1 MKIIQYLQTKAFRK
15 QLLIIIVS
23 LFITLFGAYKWVAF
37 YTKHGQSVPVPVLK
51 GLELTEATDLLDA
64 QNFKYSI
71 DSIYTSLA
79 EAGTVYEQEPEP
91 GAAVKENRTI
101 YLTVVSSTPPIVKLP
116 DLVDVSLREATSI
129 LESYGLKIGQLIY
142 KPDLAQNAVLGL
154 VYNGK
159 TVKKGFAIRKG
170 ATIDLIVG
178 DGYGNIKVDIPNL
191 SGLNYEEAL
200 FVLNASKLRLG
211 AVIFEGSSTD
221 TFNTKIYKQNPS
233 FSTDTALNKIG
244 QGTAIDIYVKED

>member
-51 GLELTEATDLLDA
+51 GLELSEATDLLAA

-170 ATIDLIVG
+170 ATVDLLVG

-191 SGLNYEEAL
+191 SGLNYEEAI

-244 QGTAIDIYVKED
+244 QGTAIDIYVKEE

>member
-23 LFITLFGAYKWVAF
+23 LFITLFGAYKLVAF

-170 ATIDLIVG
+170 ATIDLLVG

>member
-71 DSIYTSLA
+71 DSIYISLA

-170 ATIDLIVG
+170 ATIDLLVG

>member
-37 YTKHGQSVPVPVLK
+37 YSKHGQSVPVPVLK

-170 ATIDLIVG
+170 ATIDLLVG